1 MHAKSGRTVR
11 DLRRE
16 NRTAVLRRLYFD
28 GPMSRLMLG
37 PATGLS
43 SGSISNVVAELVA
56 EGLVEEAG
64 SVDSAGGRP
73 RTLLRITPGSGC
85 MIGVDIGETRVR
97 IELFDLALTE
107 LARTERPLATS
118 GPRTARYEVAVVVG
132 HLRDGIAEVLRT
144 AGVPAER
151 LLGVGIGVPGIVER
165 TPEEGA
171 VVHGQTI
178 GWDAVPLERL
188 LRETVA
194 LPAEVPYRIENGAK
208 TLGQAEMW
216 FGAGRGARSAVVVLF
231 GSGVG
236 ACAVTDPLGPG
247 QALEWGHLTVR
258 VRGRRC
264 RCGAQGCLEAYA
276 GAEALLER
284 WREAGGEPPAGADE
298 ETALTAM
305 LAAAYPTPAGPG
317 AADRGPADTGPAGT
331 GPAGPGPAAT
341 GSIAPGPVGPGPAP
355 TGPAGTGPAGTGP
368 AGTGP
373 AETRA
378 TVPGPSE
385 ADTAGTG
392 SSAAGA
398 SVPAPSDTE
407 TGGTRASAARAESYP
422 ACVSGTAV
430 AGPGSP
436 GAAPDAVAL
445 AVLDETAE
453 YLGAGLA
460 DLINLFQPDRI
471 LVGGW
476 AGLQLGSRFL
486 ATVTAYARAYAL
498 RHPGGRTEI
507 ALGTLGPE
515 AVTVGAG
522 LLPLVDFFAQGGRRP
537 EHAPSIPAPAW
548 QTALRDR
555 AST

>member
-28 GPMSRLMLG
+28 GPMSRLALG

-73 RTLLRITPGSGC
+73 RTLLRIAPGSGC
-85 MIGVDIGETRVR
+85 MIGVDVGETRVR

-107 LARTERPLATS
+107 LARTERPLAPS
-118 GPRTARYEVAVVVG
+118 GPRTARYEVAVVVE

-165 TPEEGA
+165 TPEDGA

-188 LRETVA
+188 LRETVE

-236 ACAVTDPLGPG
+236 ACVVTDPLGPG
-247 QALEWGHLTVR
+247 RALEWGHLTVR

-276 GAEALLER
+276 GAEALLAR
-284 WREAGGEPPAGADE
+284 WRDAGGEPPAGADE

-305 LAAAYPTPAGPG
+305 LAAAYPPDEPG
-317 AADRGPADTGPAGT
+317 SDPLGG
-331 GPAGPGPAAT
+331 
-341 GSIAPGPVGPGPAP
+341 APGP
-355 TGPAGTGPAGTGP
+355 
-368 AGTGP
+368 
-373 AETRA
+373 
-378 TVPGPSE
+378 
-385 ADTAGTG
+385 DM
-392 SSAAGA
+392 AA
-398 SVPAPSDTE
+398 V
-407 TGGTRASAARAESYP
+407 
-422 ACVSGTAV
+422 
-430 AGPGSP
+430 
-436 GAAPDAVAL
+436 

-460 DLINLFQPDRI
+460 DLINLFQPERI

-486 ATVTAYARAYAL
+486 GSVAAYARAYAL
-498 RHPGGRTEI
+498 RHPGGRTQI

-537 EHAPSIPAPAW
+537 ERAPSVPAPAW

-555 AST
+555 VST